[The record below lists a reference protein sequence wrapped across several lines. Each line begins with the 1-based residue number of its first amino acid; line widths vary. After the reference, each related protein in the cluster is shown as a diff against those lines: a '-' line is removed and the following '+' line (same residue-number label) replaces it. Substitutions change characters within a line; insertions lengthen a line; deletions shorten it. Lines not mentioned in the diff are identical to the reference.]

1 MAGIDNSWQQ
11 GKQGYRA
18 FLLRCWLE
26 RDVENGGEPDQSF
39 VWRFAL
45 VRLNDQSRKKGFA
58 CLEELF
64 DYLHGQLRQAGEERK
79 NLG

>member
-1 MAGIDNSWQQ
+1 M
-11 GKQGYRA
+11 
-18 FLLRCWLE
+18 LRT
-26 RDVENGGEPDQSF
+26 GGESEKSL

-45 VRLNDQSRKKGFA
+45 VQLNDRSSKKGFA

-64 DYLHGQLRQAGEERK
+64 DYLHGQLRQAGEETK

>member
-1 MAGIDNSWQQ
+1 MGGIDNKWQ
-11 GKQGYRA
+11 GSEETYHS
-18 FLLRCWLE
+18 FLLRCWQE
-26 RDVENGGEPDQSF
+26 VEVENGGKPDQSL

-45 VRLNDQSRKKGFA
+45 VQLNDQSSKKGFA

-64 DYLHGQLRQAGEERK
+64 DYLRGQLRQAGEQTK